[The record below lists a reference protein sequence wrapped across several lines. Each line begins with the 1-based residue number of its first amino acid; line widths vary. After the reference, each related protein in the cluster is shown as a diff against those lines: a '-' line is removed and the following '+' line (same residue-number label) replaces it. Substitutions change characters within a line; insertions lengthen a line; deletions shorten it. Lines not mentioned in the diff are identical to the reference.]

1 MAGTTTTK
9 VKFYVTTLQDCTD
22 CGGQGSAY
30 AGPPCPTCRGTGT
43 IEDAVELVT
52 ALQAL
57 GILTRLEQ
65 VERTA
70 GRAMQYA
77 DGLANGGI

>member
-9 VKFYVTTLQDCTD
+9 VKFYVTTVAECPACDGTGGPMGAPCKD
-22 CGGQGSAY
+22 CGA
-30 AGPPCPTCRGTGT
+30 TGT
-43 IEDAVELVT
+43 LEDAVELTT
-52 ALQAL
+52 ALASL

-65 VERTA
+65 VEKSA

>member
-1 MAGTTTTK
+1 MMADTTTTK
-9 VKFYVTTLQDCTD
+9 AKFYVTEVRECPTCDGLGCRD
-22 CGGQGSAY
+22 CGG
-30 AGPPCPTCRGTGT
+30 TGT
-43 IEDAVELVT
+43 LEDAVELVT
-52 ALQAL
+52 ALTAL

-77 DGLANGGI
+77 DGLANGGM

>member
-1 MAGTTTTK
+1 MANTTTTT
-9 VKFYVTTLQDCTD
+9 VKFYVTEVSDCPTCEGTGSDHGAPCTD
-22 CGGQGSAY
+22 CGG
-30 AGPPCPTCRGTGT
+30 TGT
-43 IEDAVELVT
+43 LEDAVELVT
-52 ALQAL
+52 ALTAL

-70 GRAMQYA
+70 SRAMQYA

>member
-1 MAGTTTTK
+1 MMDD
-9 VKFYVTTLQDCTD
+9 VKCTD
-22 CGGQGSAY
+22 CDGKGGSY

-52 ALQAL
+52 ALAAL

-77 DGLANGGI
+77 DGPANGGI

>member
-1 MAGTTTTK
+1 MATTTTTK
-9 VKFYVTTLQDCTD
+9 VKFYVTTVQDCTD

-43 IEDAVELVT
+43 IEDAVELTT
-52 ALQAL
+52 ALASL
-57 GILTRLEQ
+57 GILARLEQ

-70 GRAMQYA
+70 GRAAYYSDAM
-77 DGLANGGI
+77 ANGGI

>member
-30 AGPPCPTCRGTGT
+30 AGPPCPTCSGTGT
-43 IEDAVELVT
+43 LEDAVELTT
-52 ALQAL
+52 ALTAL

-65 VERTA
+65 VEKTA
-70 GRAMQYA
+70 SRAAYQSDAM
-77 DGLANGGI
+77 LNGGI

>member
-1 MAGTTTTK
+1 MTDTTTTK
-9 VKFYVTTLQDCTD
+9 VKFYVTTVQDCTD
-22 CGGQGSAY
+22 CDGQGSAY
-30 AGPPCPTCRGTGT
+30 EGPPCTDCGATGT
-43 IEDAVELVT
+43 LEDAVELTT
-52 ALQAL
+52 ALAAL

>member
-1 MAGTTTTK
+1 MCPSFRPFPSCYAFASAGT
-9 VKFYVTTLQDCTD
+9 L
-22 CGGQGSAY
+22 
-30 AGPPCPTCRGTGT
+30 
-43 IEDAVELVT
+43 EDAVELVT
-52 ALQAL
+52 ALAAL